1 MSEAT
6 RSTQHQLR
14 GAEGVRIAV
23 RAVGDPQAP
32 PIVFVHGWASSS
44 RAWSAQLTDLELA
57 ARHRLIAVDL
67 RGHGASDVPVS
78 GYDRAATWAD
88 DIAAVLAYA
97 GRPAVLVGWSY
108 GGLVLTDYLR
118 ERRSAGIAGL
128 VLVGALTELGRDRPG
143 GAVGGAWDG
152 IMRASLSDDPD
163 EAVPALTTLAKRM
176 TATPRPGPDLQ
187 RHVGEMLSVPPSV
200 RKALFRRD
208 VGSAEVLAD
217 VDVPTLVLHGTE
229 DAVVAPSSAEYS
241 AGKIPG
247 AVVRWFSS
255 VGHLPFTER
264 REEFDAALLEFAGST
279 ATN

>member
-6 RSTQHQLR
+6 RSTQHQIR

-97 GRPAVLVGWSY
+97 DRPAVLVGWSY
-108 GGLVLTDYLR
+108 GGLVITDYLR
-118 ERRSAGIAGL
+118 ERGTAGVAGL

-176 TATPRPGPDLQ
+176 TAAPRSGPDIQ
-187 RHVGEMLSVPPSV
+187 QHVGEMLSVPPSV

-208 VGSAEVLAD
+208 VGSADVLAA
-217 VDVPTLVLHGTE
+217 VDVPTLVAHGTE
-229 DAVVAPSSAEYS
+229 DTVVAPESAEYS

-264 REEFDAALLEFAGST
+264 REEFDAALLEFAGSI
-279 ATN
+279 AHN